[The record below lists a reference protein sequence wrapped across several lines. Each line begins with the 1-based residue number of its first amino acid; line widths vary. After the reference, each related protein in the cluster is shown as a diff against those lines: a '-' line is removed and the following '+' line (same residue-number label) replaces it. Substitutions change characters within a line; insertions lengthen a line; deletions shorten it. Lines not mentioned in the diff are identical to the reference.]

1 MDIRSYE
8 TFSTL
13 INFKQLHFPSS
24 IRPLGAWTSPPL
36 LMRPLGLCTQA
47 FQQDILITF
56 VNTVCFNYL
65 CKQFVMFVC
74 FTFVSSVINLT

>member
-1 MDIRSYE
+1 MMDICSYE
-8 TFSTL
+8 TFATL
-13 INFKQLHFPSS
+13 INFKHLRF
-24 IRPLGAWTSPPL
+24 PPL